1 MIGLVMAVP
10 IIVGNILGTRV
21 FNSNREGLYRKLAFY
36 IIAVSAIQGLPL
48 FD

>member
-1 MIGLVMAVP
+1 MIGLALAVP
-10 IIVGNILGTRV
+10 IIVGKILGARV
-21 FNSNREGLYRKLAFY
+21 FNPNCEGLYRKLAFY